1 MREAVLQFQEGEV
14 ELMECPVCL
23 EATGEA
29 DIALTPC
36 AHKFCAEC
44 ILGCLS
50 SMSASREPTGAC
62 PECREKI
69 KRSELTFLGDA
80 KDICKPVA
88 QSDEDQKP
96 AAKASKESNV
106 DVNGFQLTTKD
117 SIVAVTS
124 GAADRRI
131 NYQPLDESEKRQ
143 QRAICHTL
151 PPEFL
156 TAWVSYKSE
165 HHMAQCL
172 RALH

>member
-1 MREAVLQFQEGEV
+1 
-14 ELMECPVCL
+14 MECPVCL

-50 SMSASREPTGAC
+50 SMSASREPTGVC

-96 AAKASKESNV
+96 AAKERKGV
-106 DVNGFQLTTKD
+106 
-117 SIVAVTS
+117 
-124 GAADRRI
+124 
-131 NYQPLDESEKRQ
+131 
-143 QRAICHTL
+143 
-151 PPEFL
+151 
-156 TAWVSYKSE
+156 
-165 HHMAQCL
+165 
-172 RALH
+172 